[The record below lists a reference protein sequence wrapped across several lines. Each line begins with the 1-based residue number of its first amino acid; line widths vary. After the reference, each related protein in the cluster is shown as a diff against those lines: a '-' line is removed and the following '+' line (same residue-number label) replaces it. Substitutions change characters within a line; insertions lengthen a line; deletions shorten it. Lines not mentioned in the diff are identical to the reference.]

1 MAKIL
6 DPAALGEFGLIE
18 ALRRRAK
25 VGGHSWAEAIGDDAA
40 ILRPRSGQELAMT
53 ADALVEGVHF
63 RWETTDGR
71 ALAHKTLAVNLSD
84 LAAMGAKPKGFLLS
98 LALPPIAVP
107 ERLDGFVSG
116 LLAAS
121 KRFACPLVG
130 GDIVASPAWML
141 SVTAVGELP
150 RGKAMLRR
158 GAKAGDRLML
168 TGQVGGSALGL
179 ALLEAGA
186 QRDTAARRFV
196 TRHLKPEPRLE
207 AGQKL
212 RASGLATA
220 ALDVSD
226 GVAQDASHIA
236 TASGL
241 AAEIDVGS
249 LPQPRGFAAACLRL
263 GLDADVL
270 ALSGGEDFELLFSVS
285 AKAPAARVIGKR
297 LGCPVSEIGRLR
309 RGKGVSVLRN
319 GSAIDLHRLGFD
331 HFKPNPLPSDK

>member
-1 MAKIL
+1 MAKL

-18 ALRRRAK
+18 ALRHRAK
-25 VGGHSWAEAIGDDAA
+25 VAGHSWAEAIGDDAA
-40 ILRPRSGQELAMT
+40 ILRPRKDYELAMT
-53 ADALVEGVHF
+53 ADALIEGVHF

-107 ERLDGFVSG
+107 ARLDSFVSG

-121 KRFACPLVG
+121 KRYRCPLVG
-130 GDIVASPAWML
+130 GDIVSSPAWML

-150 RGKAMLRR
+150 RGKALLRR
-158 GAKAGDRLML
+158 GARAGDRLML

-179 ALLEAGA
+179 VLLESG
-186 QRDTAARRFV
+186 AARDPAARPFV
-196 TRHLKPEPRLE
+196 TRHQRPEPRLE

-212 RASGLATA
+212 RASRLATA

-226 GVAQDASHIA
+226 GVAQDAGHLA
-236 TASGL
+236 RASGVR
-241 AAEIDVGS
+241 AEIDVEA

-285 AKAPAARVIGKR
+285 AKAPAASVIGKR
-297 LGCPVSEIGRLR
+297 IGCRVSEIGRLR
-309 RGKGVSVLRN
+309 RGTGVSLLR
-319 GSAIDLHRLGFD
+319 GGVPIDLRRHGFD
-331 HFKPNPLPSDK
+331 HFKPNPLPTEK

>member
-1 MAKIL
+1 MAKPL
-6 DPAALGEFGLIE
+6 DPAKLGEFGLIE
-18 ALRRRAK
+18 ALRHRAR
-25 VGGHSWAEAIGDDAA
+25 VGGHGWAETIGDDAA
-40 ILRPRSGQELAMT
+40 LLRPRAGQELALT

-63 RWETTDGR
+63 RWETTDGK

-84 LAAMGAKPKGFLLS
+84 LAAMGARPRGFLLS

-121 KRFACPLVG
+121 RRWACPLVG
-130 GDIVASPAWML
+130 GDIVSSPAWMF

-150 RGKAMLRR
+150 RGKALLRR
-158 GAKAGDRLML
+158 GARAGDRLML

-186 QRDTAARRFV
+186 ASEPAARRFV
-196 TRHLKPEPRLE
+196 RRHRKPEPRLE

-226 GVAQDASHIA
+226 GVAQDVSHLA
-236 TASGL
+236 AASGV
-241 AAEIDVGS
+241 AAEIDVEA
-249 LPQPRGFAAACLRL
+249 LPHPRGFADACARL
-263 GLDADVL
+263 GLDPDVL
-270 ALSGGEDFELLFSVS
+270 ALSGGEDFELLFSVA
-285 AKAPAARVIGKR
+285 AKAPPAAAIAKR
-297 LGCPVSEIGRLR
+297 LGCPVREIGRLR
-309 RGKGVSVLRN
+309 PGRGVSVLRN
-319 GSAIDLHRLGFD
+319 GEPIDLQRLGFD
-331 HFKPNPLPSDK
+331 HFKPDPLPSDK